1 MRKEKLKELKE
12 YMKELSTIKKIKEP
26 EEYSYD
32 EKGNPIKP
40 KNFINIEKYNCIL
53 RNGMMIPREKI
64 VKNGKTGS
72 AAIIL
77 PITEENNTLLV
88 VQPRVFTK
96 ETVCVELPAGY
107 IEDGESPLE
116 AGKRELEEETGYVPT
131 EMKVLASFYQ
141 DQGCSSAY
149 NYSILALGCKKIKG
163 QKLDKDEYI
172 RYFECSF
179 DEALE
184 LVNRG
189 YITDLQSQF
198 TIEKAKSYI
207 YQKKSKKY
215 NFLIHYKKE

>member
-1 MRKEKLKELKE
+1 MCKEKLKELKE

-107 IEDGESPLE
+107 IEDGESPIE

-131 EMKVLASFYQ
+131 EMKVIASFYQ

-184 LVNRG
+184 LVENG

-207 YQKKSKKY
+207 YQKKSKK
-215 NFLIHYKKE
+215 

>member
-116 AGKRELEEETGYVPT
+116 AGNWI
-131 EMKVLASFYQ
+131 
-141 DQGCSSAY
+141 CS
-149 NYSILALGCKKIKG
+149 
-163 QKLDKDEYI
+163 
-172 RYFECSF
+172 
-179 DEALE
+179 
-184 LVNRG
+184 NRNES
-189 YITDLQSQF
+189 TC
-198 TIEKAKSYI
+198 
-207 YQKKSKKY
+207 
-215 NFLIHYKKE
+215 

>member
-12 YMKELSTIKKIKEP
+12 YMKELRTIKKIRKP
-26 EEYSYD
+26 EELIY
-32 EKGNPIKP
+32 EENGKPIKR
-40 KNFINIEKYNCIL
+40 KNFINIEKYDCL
-53 RNGMMIPREKI
+53 LQNGAIIPREKI
-64 VKNGKTGS
+64 VKNGKQGN

-77 PITEENNTLLV
+77 PITEENKTLLV

-131 EMKVLASFYQ
+131 EMKVLASYYL
-141 DQGCSSAY
+141 DQGCSGAY
-149 NYSILALGCKKIKG
+149 NYSIVALGCKKIKD

-184 LVNRG
+184 LVENG
-189 YITDLQSQF
+189 YITDIQSQF

-207 YQKKSKKY
+207 YQKQSKK
-215 NFLIHYKKE
+215 

>member
-12 YMKELSTIKKIKEP
+12 YMKELRTIKKIRKP
-26 EEYSYD
+26 EELIY
-32 EKGNPIKP
+32 EENGKPIKR
-40 KNFINIEKYNCIL
+40 KNFINIEKYDCL
-53 RNGMMIPREKI
+53 LQNGAIIPREKI
-64 VKNGKTGS
+64 VKNGKQGN

-77 PITEENNTLLV
+77 PITEENKTLLV

-96 ETVCVELPAGY
+96 ETVCIELPAGY
-107 IEDGESPLE
+107 IEDGESTLE

-131 EMKVLASFYQ
+131 EMKVLASYYQ
-141 DQGCSSAY
+141 DQGCSGAY
-149 NYSILALGCKKIKG
+149 NYSIVALGWKKIKD

-184 LVNRG
+184 LVENG
-189 YITDLQSQF
+189 YITDIQSQF

-207 YQKKSKKY
+207 YQKQSKK
-215 NFLIHYKKE
+215 